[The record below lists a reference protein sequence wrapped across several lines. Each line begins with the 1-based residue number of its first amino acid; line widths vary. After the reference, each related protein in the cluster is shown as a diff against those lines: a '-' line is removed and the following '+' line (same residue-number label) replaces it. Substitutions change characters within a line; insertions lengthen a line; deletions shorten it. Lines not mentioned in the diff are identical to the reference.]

1 MIEYTMQP
9 NLRCCVSCRRIAPK
23 TELWRIIKTYPD
35 HQVELDQGSTS
46 KMGRSAYLCP
56 QQECLKTAQKKK
68 QVERSLKTSVPE
80 KIYERLWDRLV
91 SDTIA

>member
-1 MIEYTMQP
+1 MQP

-23 TELWRIIKTYPD
+23 TELWRIIKTYPNA
-35 HQVELDQGSTS
+35 QVELDQAGAR

-56 QQECLKTAQKKK
+56 QQECLQTAQKKK

-91 SDTIA
+91 SDTMS

>member
-35 HQVELDQGSTS
+35 YQVQLDQGNTRT
-46 KMGRSAYLCP
+46 MGRSAYLCP
-56 QQECLKTAQKKK
+56 QRECLQTAQKKK

-91 SDTIA
+91 SDTIS

>member
-1 MIEYTMQP
+1 MQP

-35 HQVELDQGSTS
+35 HQVQLDQVSTRI
-46 KMGRSAYLCP
+46 MGRSAYLCP

-80 KIYERLWDRLV
+80 KVYERLWDRLI
-91 SDTIA
+91 SDKI